1 MQHLPGMGPKTH
13 HAGHQT
19 RSPGRSTGDGGN
31 HPAVPLVQAIKTAQ
45 GNGRGPLGVLG

>member
-19 RSPGRSTGDGGN
+19 RSPGRSTGDGSN
-31 HPAVPLVQAIKTAQ
+31 HPAVSLVQAIKTAQ
-45 GNGRGPLGVLG
+45 SNGRGPLGVLG